1 MPNIVYLH
9 GFGSGPDSTKGRFFQ
24 RNFSMIGAEVYQ
36 PDLAEGD
43 FQGMTI
49 TAQLAVVDRAV
60 REREPVLL
68 AGSSLGGY
76 LAALYAA
83 RHPERVP
90 SLVLLAP
97 AFGFARRWAEQ
108 LGEAEMAAW
117 REQGVRLVHHYG
129 AQDSLPIG
137 YQLYEDALQY
147 EDFPDV
153 KQPTLVFHGR
163 MDETVKPELSTEFAW
178 SRANVQLQFLD
189 SDHQML
195 DVVETIWERVAM
207 FYQETEP
214 LRG

>member
-1 MPNIVYLH
+1 MPNVVYLH
-9 GFGSGPDSTKGRFFQ
+9 GLGSSPDSTKGKFFQ
-24 RNFSMIGAEVYQ
+24 RNFAMVGAEVYQ

-43 FQGMTI
+43 FQGLTI

-83 RHPERVP
+83 RNPELVP

-163 MDETVKPELSTEFAW
+163 LDEIVNPELSTEFAW
-178 SRANVQLQFLD
+178 GRANVQLEFLD

-195 DVVETIWERVAM
+195 DVVETIWEQVAM

-214 LRG
+214 TRG

>member
-24 RNFSMIGAEVYQ
+24 RNFSMIGAEVHQ

-43 FQGMTI
+43 FQGLTI
-49 TAQLAVVDRAV
+49 TGQLAVVDRAV

-108 LGEAEMAAW
+108 LGEAESLGGYLAA
-117 REQGVRLVHHYG
+117 
-129 AQDSLPIG
+129 
-137 YQLYEDALQY
+137 LYAARH
-147 EDFPDV
+147 P
-153 KQPTLVFHGR
+153 
-163 MDETVKPELSTEFAW
+163 
-178 SRANVQLQFLD
+178 
-189 SDHQML
+189 
-195 DVVETIWERVAM
+195 ERVPRVSAWFTTTAPKTASRSATSYTKTPSNTKISRM
-207 FYQETEP
+207 
-214 LRG
+214 